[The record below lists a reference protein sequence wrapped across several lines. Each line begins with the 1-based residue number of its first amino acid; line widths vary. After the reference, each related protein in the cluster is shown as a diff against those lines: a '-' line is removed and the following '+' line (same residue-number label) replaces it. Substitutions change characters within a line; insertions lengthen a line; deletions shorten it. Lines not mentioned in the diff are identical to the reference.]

1 MRWVMPEIFHDI
13 PLAAEDD
20 DEMVSRFEDLAAKA
34 LPGTADEDQTRFA
47 VLCALGLDDL
57 RASGAEYA
65 GICVTAVGSEVC
77 TATVMAALVDSPDE
91 DGSMTPARTIASG
104 LRRTTPD
111 EVSELELP
119 CGPAVSAIGTRTAT
133 LTGDMTE
140 TGENL
145 VFPTSFIRVYVPLP
159 NGAILVMELSTATM
173 AGWDMFSTMFGNI
186 VSSIRLFR
194 ADGAPVIVP
203 EAAA

>member
-1 MRWVMPEIFHDI
+1 
-13 PLAAEDD
+13 
-20 DEMVSRFEDLAAKA
+20 
-34 LPGTADEDQTRFA
+34 
-47 VLCALGLDDL
+47 
-57 RASGAEYA
+57 
-65 GICVTAVGSEVC
+65 
-77 TATVMAALVDSPDE
+77 
-91 DGSMTPARTIASG
+91 
-104 LRRTTPD
+104 
-111 EVSELELP
+111 
-119 CGPAVSAIGTRTAT
+119 
-133 LTGDMTE
+133 MTE